1 MRKSILFLFAMFC
14 AAFMAA
20 QNQLPKW
27 EKGYLDIHH
36 INTGRGNCA
45 LLIFPD
51 GTTMMI
57 DAGDFDG
64 KEYAAKYAP
73 MFAAPIFP
81 NSSYTPGSSII
92 NYVTNVLGKDNAV
105 IDYFLLTHF
114 HSDHYGNI
122 QKTSGTSKNGYRIT
136 GLTEVGDV
144 IPIKTYVD
152 RDYPDYQ
159 FPVDLRSGKGGVDLP
174 SFLNLLEFLKYQKE
188 HNGLVPEKFDIGSNT
203 QFVLQKEPKAYPDF
217 EVRNIKSNNLLWTG
231 EGKNTTVLFTKEDLL
246 AKNGKY
252 SENQMSTAVVVK
264 YGKFKYYAGGDN
276 SGLVDQDHAEWYDIE
291 TPMAPII
298 GKVSAVSLNHHSN
311 RDATNRNFLQVLDPK
326 VVVAQSWSTDHPG
339 AEVGQRLLSENIG
352 TQKRD
357 VFMTYY
363 NDQTGIGIGPWFARG
378 IKAKQGHIVIRVYPD
393 GKYEVYVL
401 DARKEDL
408 TISKKFG
415 PYVSE

>member
-1 MRKSILFLFAMFC
+1 
-14 AAFMAA
+14 MAA

-231 EGKNTTVLFTKEDLL
+231 EGKNTTALFTKEDLL

-415 PYVSE
+415 PYVNE

>member
-1 MRKSILFLFAMFC
+1 
-14 AAFMAA
+14 MAA

-231 EGKNTTVLFTKEDLL
+231 EGKNTTALFTKEDLL

-378 IKAKQGHIVIRVYPD
+378 IKAKQGPIVIRVYPD

-415 PYVSE
+415 PYVNE